1 MADGGRVTLRATPPL
16 YSSDSSFLFR
26 GSKSHAV
33 AKRSSFVP
41 LHVPHDRTRTLN
53 SQAFAHTSRF
63 PIIRKWIRTLVTCQ
77 SRFAI
82 YDFPSLVQG
91 DGINFFSPIHSK
103 ISSDIGKIFSRS
115 IKAPRFYPFFEAS
128 RRAGSL
134 IAKLGATD
142 LARNA
147 F

>member
-41 LHVPHDRTRTLN
+41 LHVPDDRTRALN
-53 SQAFAHTSRF
+53 SQPFTHTSQ
-63 PIIRKWIRTLVTCQ
+63 LLE
-77 SRFAI
+77 SRRGLRASPDSTD

-91 DGINFFSPIHSK
+91 DKNFFSSFEE
-103 ISSDIGKIFSRS
+103 ISFDVGKIFSRS
-115 IKAPRFYPFFEAS
+115 IEAPRFYPFFLSEAS
-128 RRAGSL
+128 GRASSL
-134 IAKLGATD
+134 IAKLSAG
-142 LARNA
+142 N
-147 F
+147 

>member
-41 LHVPHDRTRTLN
+41 LHVPDDRTRTLN

-77 SRFAI
+77 SRLTI
-82 YDFPSLVQG
+82 YDSLVQG
-91 DGINFFSPIHSK
+91 DGINFFSPIRSK
-103 ISSDIGKIFSRS
+103 ISFDIGKIFSRS

>member
-77 SRFAI
+77 SRLTI
-82 YDFPSLVQG
+82 YDSLVQG
-91 DGINFFSPIHSK
+91 DGINFFSPIRSK
-103 ISSDIGKIFSRS
+103 ISSIGKIFSRS

>member
-1 MADGGRVTLRATPPL
+1 MADGGRVTLRATPSL

-41 LHVPHDRTRTLN
+41 LHVPDDRTRTLN
-53 SQAFAHTSRF
+53 SQAFAHTFRF

-77 SRFAI
+77 SRLTI
-82 YDFPSLVQG
+82 YDSLVQG
-91 DGINFFSPIHSK
+91 DGINFFSPIRSK